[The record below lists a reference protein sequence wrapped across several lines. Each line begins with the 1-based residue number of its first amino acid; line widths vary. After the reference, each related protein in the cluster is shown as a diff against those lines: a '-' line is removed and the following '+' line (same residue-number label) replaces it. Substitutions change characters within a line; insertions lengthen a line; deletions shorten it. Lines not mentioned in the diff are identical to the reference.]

1 VRCCGGVRA
10 VVRGEGRSKKQLYR
24 ALRPRVQKEREN
36 GRKTKTRK
44 KKLWLS
50 PRFLLLKFCNT
61 PQASFD
67 ILRAVG
73 KGEALAAA
81 PSHQLLA
88 NMGVVMRT
96 CAARS
101 RLGGG
106 GGPVAAL
113 LTVAVYALALALVA
127 YVPAVVEAANASAQ
141 TQQCLDDAS
150 LCEDVEP
157 AYPEGTH
164 TLPPLVAC
172 FYTLLVRERACPHT
186 NPSEPNKSHFYHF
199 YRRKSYFFAFF
210 LPNTSPSASPLSRA
224 HVRCFHH
231 PSHPLS
237 LPFQS
242 LPTPCKLQARTC
254 PRARLARPLQTPSA
268 SLSRTKPRWGTN

>member
-1 VRCCGGVRA
+1 MCRGKAAVRCCGGVRA

-127 YVPAVVEAANASAQ
+127 MSPPWSRLPTRARRRSSAWTTPACARTSSRRTPRVR
-141 TQQCLDDAS
+141 TRC
-150 LCEDVEP
+150 
-157 AYPEGTH
+157 
-164 TLPPLVAC
+164 PPL
-172 FYTLLVRERACPHT
+172 
-186 NPSEPNKSHFYHF
+186 
-199 YRRKSYFFAFF
+199 
-210 LPNTSPSASPLSRA
+210 
-224 HVRCFHH
+224 
-231 PSHPLS
+231 
-237 LPFQS
+237 
-242 LPTPCKLQARTC
+242 
-254 PRARLARPLQTPSA
+254 
-268 SLSRTKPRWGTN
+268 